1 MATNETQVL
10 TEKLHPCQ
18 KCGAC
23 CASFRVSFYWI
34 QAEDY
39 IENSVPQNFIEDL
52 DLSTRCMKGT
62 NHKHQPKCSALSGRV
77 GQIVGCTIYNNRPSP
92 CRNFKAS
99 YENGHQEP
107 RCDEARQKHGLK
119 SLTKMDWK

>member
-23 CASFRVSFYWI
+23 CASFRVSFYWM
-34 QAEDY
+34 QAESY
-39 IENSVPQNFIEDL
+39 VENSVPQSFAEDL

-62 NHKHQPKCSALSGRV
+62 NDKHHPKCTALMGRV
-77 GQIVGCTIYNNRPSP
+77 GHLVNCSIYQNRPSP

-99 YENGHQEP
+99 YENGKHEP
-107 RCDEARQKHGLK
+107 RCDEARAKHGLK
-119 SLTKMDWK
+119 PILKQEWK